1 MRIRVLAAAAL
12 TLLGPAAMFAS
23 PTARESAVSAAA
35 TSAFSQPATD
45 DDCGRGNAW
54 GCRRKRGD
62 DRYDNRR
69 DDRRDQGR
77 YERDRSDRDR
87 YDRDRADQG
96 RYDQDRSDRD
106 RYDRDRYD
114 RERYER
120 ERYERERYERGRY
133 ERKRE
138 EGRWRHRDRSYSRY
152 DGYPVACI
160 RAGGRIIGSA
170 VLVICVP

>member
-1 MRIRVLAAAAL
+1 MRIRVLAATAL

-77 YERDRSDRDR
+77 YERDR
-87 YDRDRADQG
+87 YDRDP
-96 RYDQDRSDRD
+96 
-106 RYDRDRYD
+106 YDRDEDEGERYESARYG

-120 ERYERERYERGRY
+120 ERYERERYERERY
-133 ERKRE
+133 ERE
-138 EGRWRHRDRSYSRY
+138 ESRWRHRDRRYSRY

>member
-1 MRIRVLAAAAL
+1 MRIRVLAATAL

-77 YERDRSDRDR
+77 YERDR
-87 YDRDRADQG
+87 YDRDP
-96 RYDQDRSDRD
+96 
-106 RYDRDRYD
+106 YDRDEDEGERYD
-114 RERYER
+114 SARYGRERYER
-120 ERYERERYERGRY
+120 ERYERERYERERY
-133 ERKRE
+133 ERE
-138 EGRWRHRDRSYSRY
+138 ESRWRHRDRRYSRY

>member
-1 MRIRVLAAAAL
+1 MRVRLLAATAL
-12 TLLGPAAMFAS
+12 TLLSPAAMFAA
-23 PTARESAVSAAA
+23 PTARESTVRAAA

-77 YERDRSDRDR
+77 YERDR
-87 YDRDRADQG
+87 YDRDP
-96 RYDQDRSDRD
+96 
-106 RYDRDRYD
+106 YDRDEDEGERYESARYG

-120 ERYERERYERGRY
+120 ERYERERYERERY
-133 ERKRE
+133 ERE
-138 EGRWRHRDRSYSRY
+138 ESRWRHRDRRYSRY